1 MDDIQKP
8 FTLLVSFVSCLFL
21 SVFLLHNYSA
31 KALISIKLAFL
42 VLVYI
47 SSLFMKYL
55 YLTSIS
61 AILLIL
67 VHSFYSWD
75 QNHKGDHLV
84 TSFQQFIQ
92 SSHPQVIASAVEQA
106 IKSCG
111 EDHGLL
117 CEEIIKIVWKHPLGK
132 LTFKIV
138 FNFYSCITEHPTLMK
153 AYSLNTNQATANQVT
168 ANQATASQ
176 ATANQA
182 IANQATAKR
191 TIPQRLRRLFRHL

>member
-8 FTLLVSFVSCLFL
+8 FRSLVSFISSLFL
-21 SVFLLHNYSA
+21 SVSLLYNYSV

-47 SSLFMKYL
+47 SSFFMKPFTYHP
-55 YLTSIS
+55 SQ

-75 QNHKGDHLV
+75 QNQKGDHLIA
-84 TSFQQFIQ
+84 SFQQFIK
-92 SSHPQVIASAVEQA
+92 SSHPQVIALAVEQA

-111 EDHGLL
+111 EDYDLL

-132 LTFKIV
+132 MSFGISFNIYSYIAEHATLTKTQSIV
-138 FNFYSCITEHPTLMK
+138 
-153 AYSLNTNQATANQVT
+153 
-168 ANQATASQ
+168 
-176 ATANQA
+176 
-182 IANQATAKR
+182 KR
-191 TIPQRLRRLFRHL
+191 AIPQRFHGLRWFKH

>member
-1 MDDIQKP
+1 
-8 FTLLVSFVSCLFL
+8 
-21 SVFLLHNYSA
+21 
-31 KALISIKLAFL
+31 
-42 VLVYI
+42 
-47 SSLFMKYL
+47 MKYL

-84 TSFQQFIQ
+84 ASFQQFIQ

-111 EDHGLL
+111 EDHDLL
-117 CEEIIKIVWKHPLGK
+117 CEEIIKIVWKHSLGK

-153 AYSLNTNQATANQVT
+153 AYSLNTKQATANQVTANQVTANQVT

-182 IANQATAKR
+182 IANQATAKK